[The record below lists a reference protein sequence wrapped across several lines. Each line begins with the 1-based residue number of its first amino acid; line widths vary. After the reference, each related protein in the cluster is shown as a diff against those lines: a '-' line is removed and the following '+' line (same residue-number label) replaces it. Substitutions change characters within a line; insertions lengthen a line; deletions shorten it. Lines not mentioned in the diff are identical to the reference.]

1 LADEIKTHSIV
12 ESSTGLL
19 KGVGAASKAKNIDS
33 GKTKNERRCTHT

>member
-1 LADEIKTHSIV
+1 LADEIKAHSTV

-33 GKTKNERRCTHT
+33 GKMKDERRSTHT